1 MQHQPSKVPICYDK
15 TVGDQC
21 MPFVNGIMISEN
33 APKKL
38 VKSFTN
44 FANTTKE
51 LMNENQQRSVQQELE
66 NTQWRKW
73 REGR

>member
-1 MQHQPSKVPICYDK
+1 
-15 TVGDQC
+15 
-21 MPFVNGIMISEN
+21 MISEN
-33 APKKL
+33 APKEL
-38 VKSFTN
+38 VKSFIN

-51 LMNENQQRSVQQELE
+51 LMNDNQQRSVQQELG